1 MGGGIN
7 MPQEVKSLN
16 DECGVFG
23 VWGAPHASIVT
34 YSGLHAL
41 QHRGQEG
48 AGILTIS
55 SDHQMHRKRG
65 LGLLAQVFDDDGS
78 LEQLPGSAAIGHIRY
93 ATAGTHTIEN
103 VQPFMFT
110 NTNHHFAL
118 SHNGNLTNAT
128 TLKGQLSAQGVQ
140 FQSDSDSEIFG
151 DLIEVSTAD
160 TFTNKIKDAANQ
172 MHGGFAY
179 VVLGTDAMYAVCDP
193 NGLRPLVIGKGA
205 DGSVIIC
212 SETCA
217 LDQVNATYVRD
228 IQPGELIT
236 VDDEGIHIDHYTDK
250 TQLTVCSMEYVYFAR
265 PDSVIHGVSV
275 HEARK
280 RMGARVAR
288 EHPVDADVVIG
299 VPNSS
304 LSAAM
309 GYAEASG
316 IPYDMGMIKNQY
328 VARTFIEPT
337 QEKRERGVSMK
348 LSVVKSVVK
357 GKKIV
362 LVDDSI
368 VRGTTSK
375 YIVKLLKNA
384 GAKSVHVR
392 IASPDL
398 KFPCFYGI
406 DIQKPSELIGANYSI
421 DEIRDI
427 IGADSLGYLSV
438 KGLIDSIGLDC
449 DNDFHGLCTAYFD
462 GQYPT
467 PLYDY
472 ADMYEREAK
481 RLHLYDERTEMK

>member
-1 MGGGIN
+1 
-7 MPQEVKSLN
+7 MPNEVKSLN

-23 VWGAPHASIVT
+23 VWGVQGPAAKVV

-48 AGILTIS
+48 AGILAI
-55 SDHQMHRKRG
+55 DANQRLNRFRG
-65 LGLLAQVFDDDGS
+65 QGLLGAIFDDPHSFDRLHGNAG
-78 LEQLPGSAAIGHIRY
+78 LGHIRY
-93 ATAGTHTIEN
+93 ATAGSHTINN
-103 VQPFMFT
+103 VQPFMFE
-110 NTNHHFAL
+110 NTETHFAL
-118 SHNGNLTNAT
+118 SHNGNLTNAD
-128 TLKGQLSAQGVQ
+128 TLREMLLKTGTI

-151 DLIEVSTAD
+151 DLIEIS
-160 TFTNKIKDAANQ
+160 NKENFVDRIKEAANQ

-179 VVLGTDAMYAVCDP
+179 VLLSPTAMYAVCDP
-193 NGLRPLVIGKGA
+193 NGLRPLVVGQREDGA
-205 DGSVIIC
+205 VVIC

-217 LDQVNATYVRD
+217 LDQVGAKYIRD
-228 IQPGELIT
+228 VQPGEVVI
-236 VDDEGIHIDHYTDK
+236 VDDDGIKIDHYTND
-250 TQLTVCSMEYVYFAR
+250 TELTICSMEYVYFAR

-280 RMGARVAR
+280 RMGALVAR
-288 EHPVDADVVIG
+288 ENPVDADVVIG

-309 GYAEASG
+309 GYAIESG
-316 IPYDMGMIKNQY
+316 IPYEMGLIKNQY

-337 QEKRERGVSMK
+337 QERRERGVSMK
-348 LSVVKSVVK
+348 LSVVKSVID
-357 GKKIV
+357 GKDVV

-375 YIVKLLKNA
+375 FIVKMLKDA

-398 KFPCFYGI
+398 KYPCFYGI
-406 DIQKPSELIGANYSI
+406 DIQKPSELIGANYSV

-427 IGADSLGYLSV
+427 IGADTLEYLSV
-438 KGLIDSIGLDC
+438 DGLIEAIDLKC
-449 DNDFHGLCTAYFD
+449 DNQYSGLCTAYFD
-462 GQYPT
+462 GKYPT

-472 ADMYEREAK
+472 QETYDREAK
-481 RLHLYDERTEMK
+481 RLHLYEEENVNG